1 MTQTNSKFFDDIAK
15 VTTNM
20 VSAAEGV
27 MDEAKEMAKNQG
39 EKWVN
44 ELELVK
50 REEFDVLKE
59 MIVKL
64 TLENAELIKRIDV
77 LEGKSGGK

>member
-15 VTTNM
+15 VTTSV

-27 MDEAKEMAKNQG
+27 LGEAKEMAKNQG

-44 ELELVK
+44 EMELVK
-50 REEFDVLKE
+50 REDFDVLKE
-59 MIVKL
+59 MVSKL
-64 TLENAELIKRIDV
+64 TLENAELIKRIEA
-77 LEGKSGGK
+77 LEGKGGGK

>member
-15 VTTNM
+15 VTTNV

-27 MDEAKEMAKNQG
+27 LGEAKEMAKNQG
-39 EKWVN
+39 EKWIN
-44 ELELVK
+44 EMELVK

-59 MIVKL
+59 MVVKL
-64 TLENAELIKRIDV
+64 TLENAELVKRLEA
-77 LEGKSGGK
+77 LEGKDGGK